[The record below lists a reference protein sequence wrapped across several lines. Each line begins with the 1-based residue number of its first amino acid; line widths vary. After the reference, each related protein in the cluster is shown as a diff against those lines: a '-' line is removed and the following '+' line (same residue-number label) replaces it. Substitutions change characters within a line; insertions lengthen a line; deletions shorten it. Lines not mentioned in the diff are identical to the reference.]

1 MLQNGGDCAM
11 PRNNIILQSKQAFID
26 ALFHLMENETYDD
39 VTIKQLV
46 LESGYSRR
54 TYYRYFSS
62 KTAILNESFSQN
74 MESYH
79 KHLEQQ
85 KKLDPENIPAQFINF
100 MWPLHHRLQLL
111 AQNDLLIPLLAKNVP
126 DMAKML
132 LMIKVPW
139 RQAQQPDLN
148 KYYYAL
154 IYSIGGFC
162 VMLDTI
168 FKEPT
173 LKEPKDIIDSL
184 SSALMEITANING
197 RNNHIDASEV

>member
-1 MLQNGGDCAM
+1 MDV
-11 PRNNIILQSKQAFID
+11 
-26 ALFHLMENETYDD
+26 LFHLMENETYDD
-39 VTIKQLV
+39 VTIMQLV
-46 LESGYSRR
+46 LESGYSRG
-54 TYYRYFSS
+54 TSYRYVFS
-62 KTAILNESFSQN
+62 KTAILNELFSQN
-74 MESYH
+74 MESYRQ
-79 KHLEQQ
+79 KLEKK

-111 AQNDLLIPLLAKNVP
+111 AKNDLLIPLLTKNVP
-126 DMAKML
+126 DIAKML

-168 FKEPT
+168 FKEPI